1 MSRLS
6 KKNVIPMRDGENDE
20 SRFTNPVDFVL
31 YGMGN
36 RKKEEKKKVRRKK
49 QENLEVKSYLET
61 GKTRSGVWRSIIEK
75 EFYRQLNRKKR
86 SCALIS

>member
-36 RKKEEKKKVRRKK
+36 REKEEKK
-49 QENLEVKSYLET
+49 
-61 GKTRSGVWRSIIEK
+61 
-75 EFYRQLNRKKR
+75 
-86 SCALIS
+86 